1 MNRIYQLMLS
11 AMMLM
16 TVSVAVAKDWPQ
28 WRGPDRND
36 ISKETGLKQDWKKDA
51 PKLLWTNREVGRGFS
66 GTSVVGDKIYTLG
79 CRNEEKDFV
88 ICIDAKTGKELWST
102 HFANFNNYDRGGGPR
117 GNATVV
123 DGMLYAIG
131 PKGDIVAVDA
141 EKGTIIWQ
149 KEFNK
154 DLGGKLMSGWG
165 YSESPLVDGD
175 HVICTP
181 GGAKGTLVALNKK
194 TGEVVW
200 RSKDLTDDAAYS
212 SIIAAEIGGV
222 KQYITLTKNAT
233 VGVAAKDGKLLWRE
247 VNNGFKIAVI
257 PTVVVSGEYVFATAG
272 YGAGCDLIKITGTG
286 NSLKSEKV
294 YSNKNMANHH
304 GGVVLLKDHLFGYGD
319 GHGWTCLNFKTG
331 DIVWEDKSKQVIGK
345 GAITYADDRLYCFGE
360 SDGALAIIEPSTEGW
375 KERGRLELPEKTKLP
390 RKGGQ
395 IWTHPVIANG
405 KLYLRDLDLLFC
417 FDISG
422 VQ

>member
-165 YSESPLVDGD
+165 YSESPLVDA
-175 HVICTP
+175 TM
-181 GGAKGTLVALNKK
+181 
-194 TGEVVW
+194 
-200 RSKDLTDDAAYS
+200 S
-212 SIIAAEIGGV
+212 SAPPAE
-222 KQYITLTKNAT
+222 Q
-233 VGVAAKDGKLLWRE
+233 
-247 VNNGFKIAVI
+247 
-257 PTVVVSGEYVFATAG
+257 
-272 YGAGCDLIKITGTG
+272 
-286 NSLKSEKV
+286 
-294 YSNKNMANHH
+294 
-304 GGVVLLKDHLFGYGD
+304 
-319 GHGWTCLNFKTG
+319 
-331 DIVWEDKSKQVIGK
+331 
-345 GAITYADDRLYCFGE
+345 
-360 SDGALAIIEPSTEGW
+360 
-375 KERGRLELPEKTKLP
+375 KERSSP
-390 RKGGQ
+390 
-395 IWTHPVIANG
+395 
-405 KLYLRDLDLLFC
+405 
-417 FDISG
+417 
-422 VQ
+422 